1 MEQIKTA
8 LTALEQAVLRL
19 ESAVH
24 TSKKNQTQANDRIV
38 ELKQALKTVHDRLDK
53 AITSYHRGGE

>member
-8 LTALEQAVLRL
+8 LTSLEQAVLRL

-24 TSKKNQTQANDRIV
+24 TSKKNQAQANDRIV

-53 AITSYHRGGE
+53 AITSYHKGGE

>member
-24 TSKKNQTQANDRIV
+24 ASKKNQAQANDRIV

>member
-8 LTALEQAVLRL
+8 LTSLEQAVLRL

-24 TSKKNQTQANDRIV
+24 TSKKNQTQASERIV
-38 ELKQALKTVHDRLDK
+38 ELKQVLKTVHDRLDK
-53 AITSYHRGGE
+53 AIATYRQGGE

>member
-8 LTALEQAVLRL
+8 LTSLEQAVLRL

-24 TSKKNQTQANDRIV
+24 TSKRNLAQASNQIS
-38 ELKQALKTVHDRLDK
+38 ELKQVLKTAHDRLDK
-53 AITSYHRGGE
+53 AIVNYHQEEE